1 MESPHSSRS
10 PPTPTILCSHFSDIE
25 IADDTN
31 SNALPHYRTEREIEI
46 IYQHDAIRKQFI
58 IPANLHQNDNN
69 NNNSRNTN
77 NTLQISNDSLN
88 DAFDDADNK
97 SSNNS
102 DGTNNIS
109 FSLGKYILTLLF

>member
-58 IPANLHQNDNN
+58 IPTNLHQNDNN
-69 NNNSRNTN
+69 NSSRNTN
-77 NTLQISNDSLN
+77 NTLQLSNDSLN

-109 FSLGKYILTLLF
+109 FSLGKYILTLF